1 MQPNGRLHTW
11 WFIVTFRVACMAF
24 SVRTGNVSFK
34 FLPYQLSVI
43 VTGDGKEGFDRSIE
57 NEQ

>member
-1 MQPNGRLHTW
+1 
-11 WFIVTFRVACMAF
+11 MAF